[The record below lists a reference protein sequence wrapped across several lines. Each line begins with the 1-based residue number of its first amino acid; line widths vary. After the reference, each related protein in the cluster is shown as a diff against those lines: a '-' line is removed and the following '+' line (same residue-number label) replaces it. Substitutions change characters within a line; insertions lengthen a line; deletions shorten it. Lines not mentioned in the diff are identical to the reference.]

1 MVATRTRPHNRI
13 GFDSPQP
20 DRPVLPQSERER
32 GRLWSDIVFVAA
44 LALRGQLTSC
54 DEAVVAAAATTLIDL
69 ERTRMRHD
77 RAVAGSS
84 TQSEAQDEF
93 DRQSRGRWALE
104 DDEDTTELDDLE
116 ARAEAM
122 VKPTP
127 TPVATPYVNA
137 TRFDEPEIF
146 QQHAAEARERL
157 EEDEA
162 RSPEAFRERVTTDRV
177 LRYVEDVLRTGRAKA
192 SDIPPGEFWAFVKR

>member
-1 MVATRTRPHNRI
+1 MVSTRTQPHNRI
-13 GFDSPQP
+13 GFESP
-20 DRPVLPQSERER
+20 RPGRPELPQTERER
-32 GRLWSDIVFVAA
+32 GRLWSDIVFEAA

-84 TQSEAQDEF
+84 SQSEAQDEF
-93 DRQSRGRWALE
+93 DRQSHNRWDSE
-104 DDEDTTELDDLE
+104 DSEEGELDDLE

-122 VKPTP
+122 VKPP
-127 TPVATPYVNA
+127 QVATPYVDV

-146 QQHAAEARERL
+146 QRHVAEARERL

-162 RSPEAFRERVTTDRV
+162 RSPEAFRERVTTERV
-177 LRYVEDVLRTGRAKA
+177 LRYVEDVLRIGRAKA
-192 SDIPPGEFWAFVKR
+192 SDIRPGEFWAFVKR

>member
-1 MVATRTRPHNRI
+1 MVATRTQPHNRI
-13 GFDSPQP
+13 GFESPQP
-20 DRPVLPQSERER
+20 VRPELPQSERER
-32 GRLWSDIVFVAA
+32 GRLWSDIVFEAA

-84 TQSEAQDEF
+84 SQSEAQDDF
-93 DRQSRGRWALE
+93 DRQSRGRWNSE
-104 DDEDTTELDDLE
+104 DDEDNAELDDLE

-122 VKPTP
+122 VKPP
-127 TPVATPYVNA
+127 PVATPYVDA
-137 TRFDEPEIF
+137 TRFDEPEVF
-146 QQHAAEARERL
+146 QQHVAEARERL

-162 RSPEAFRERVTTDRV
+162 RSPEAFRERVTTERV
-177 LRYVEDVLRTGRAKA
+177 LRYVEDVLRIGRAKA
-192 SDIPPGEFWAFVKR
+192 SDIRPGGFWEFVKR

>member
-1 MVATRTRPHNRI
+1 MVGTRTQPHSRI
-13 GFDSPQP
+13 GFDSPKP
-20 DRPVLPQSERER
+20 ARPELPQSERER
-32 GRLWSDIVFVAA
+32 GRLWSDIVFEAA
-44 LALRGQLTSC
+44 LALRGQLTSS

-84 TQSEAQDEF
+84 SQSEAQDEF
-93 DRQSRGRWALE
+93 DRQSHNRWASE
-104 DDEDTTELDDLE
+104 DDVDTAELADLE
-116 ARAEAM
+116 ARAEGM

-127 TPVATPYVNA
+127 VPVPYVNA

-146 QQHAAEARERL
+146 HRHATEARERL

-177 LRYVEDVLRTGRAKA
+177 LRYVEDVLREGKSKA
-192 SDIPPGEFWAFVKR
+192 SDIRPGEFWAFVKR

>member
-1 MVATRTRPHNRI
+1 MVATRTQPTNRI

-32 GRLWSDIVFVAA
+32 GRLWSDIVFEAA
-44 LALRGQLTSC
+44 LALRGQLTSR

-84 TQSEAQDEF
+84 SQSEAQDDF
-93 DRQSRGRWALE
+93 DRQSRGRWVSE
-104 DDEDTTELDDLE
+104 DDEDTAELDDLE

-127 TPVATPYVNA
+127 VASPYVDA

-146 QQHAAEARERL
+146 HRHAAEARECL

-162 RSPEAFRERVTTDRV
+162 RSPEAFRERVTTERV
-177 LRYVEDVLRTGRAKA
+177 LRYVEDVLRMGRAKA
-192 SDIPPGEFWAFVKR
+192 SDIRPGEFWAFVKR

>member
-1 MVATRTRPHNRI
+1 MVATRTQPHNRI

-20 DRPVLPQSERER
+20 VRPELPQSERER
-32 GRLWSDIVFVAA
+32 GRLWSDIVFEAA
-44 LALRGQLTSC
+44 LALRGQLTSP

-84 TQSEAQDEF
+84 SQSEAQDEF
-93 DRQSRGRWALE
+93 DRQSRGRWASE
-104 DDEDTTELDDLE
+104 DDGDTAELDDLE

-122 VKPTP
+122 VKP
-127 TPVATPYVNA
+127 APYVDA

-146 QQHAAEARERL
+146 QQHVAEARERL

-162 RSPEAFRERVTTDRV
+162 RSPEAFRERVTTERV
-177 LRYVEDVLRTGRAKA
+177 LRYVEDVLRMGKSNA
-192 SDIPPGEFWAFVKR
+192 SDIRPGEFWAFVKR